1 MRTGGR
7 ASLVF
12 SAVCSFAGA
21 GTAQPAPPPAATARP
36 AAAAESSRTD
46 GFDAELYGFVELDVI
61 HDTTGSYVGGSN
73 NVILQR
79 PGTYA
84 GDHARLQFTANNSQI
99 GGVVRAPEY
108 EGMHV
113 SAGFEVDFFG
123 LQPTDVTE
131 QNVYTAGG
139 VRLRH
144 LFLKLDT
151 PIVDFLAGQYHDL
164 FGWVGA
170 GFDPNTVA
178 FLGVPGQVYHRN
190 PQLRV
195 TRKFS
200 GGGTELEVAVAA
212 VRPAQ
217 RDSQLPDGQAGLRF
231 ALDGWTGA
239 GAQGF
244 GRPNIAPL
252 AVGVSGVARR
262 FAVTEFRTNPGNPN
276 TKNGWGFAADV
287 FLPIIPA
294 TAENKNFALSVTGQY
309 SVGTG
314 IADLY
319 TALTGGARFPTLTNP
334 GDIVPPPVYVPNVD
348 VGLVTYDAD
357 ANLQTIDWTSLLV
370 GVQYYLPIDS
380 GRVWVSG
387 VYSRLESKNLATLT
401 PRLDH
406 GGIFTEL
413 EYIDAGAYFAVT
425 PFSHIG
431 VSFQTTRQTYGDG
444 VKNHN
449 NRVHAGWRLF
459 F

>member
-1 MRTGGR
+1 
-7 ASLVF
+7 
-12 SAVCSFAGA
+12 
-21 GTAQPAPPPAATARP
+21 
-36 AAAAESSRTD
+36 
-46 GFDAELYGFVELDVI
+46 
-61 HDTTGSYVGGSN
+61 
-73 NVILQR
+73 
-79 PGTYA
+79 
-84 GDHARLQFTANNSQI
+84 
-99 GGVVRAPEY
+99 
-108 EGMHV
+108 
-113 SAGFEVDFFG
+113 
-123 LQPTDVTE
+123 
-131 QNVYTAGG
+131 
-139 VRLRH
+139 
-144 LFLKLDT
+144 
-151 PIVDFLAGQYHDL
+151 
-164 FGWVGA
+164 
-170 GFDPNTVA
+170 
-178 FLGVPGQVYHRN
+178 
-190 PQLRV
+190 
-195 TRKFS
+195 
-200 GGGTELEVAVAA
+200 
-212 VRPAQ
+212 
-217 RDSQLPDGQAGLRF
+217 
-231 ALDGWTGA
+231 
-239 GAQGF
+239 
-244 GRPNIAPL
+244 
-252 AVGVSGVARR
+252 
-262 FAVTEFRTNPGNPN
+262 
-276 TKNGWGFAADV
+276 
-287 FLPIIPA
+287 LPIIPA

-357 ANLQTIDWTSLLV
+357 ANLQTIDWTSFLV